1 MFPLFSTASTY
12 PTLIQVPFTC
22 ASKLSFVVT
31 WQVSDTSR
39 LSMKFDDQTLVQTLG
54 SRFAVKGLTPGGKGL
69 AQLFV
74 EENGAN
80 VLKYSVTLKTL
91 AASTDASFKEV
102 SE

>member
-1 MFPLFSTASTY
+1 
-12 PTLIQVPFTC
+12 
-22 ASKLSFVVT
+22 
-31 WQVSDTSR
+31 
-39 LSMKFDDQTLVQTLG
+39 MKFDDQTLVQTLG

-91 AASTDASFKEV
+91 AASTDTSFKEV
-102 SE
+102 GVGVCVCVCVCVRALVSE

>member
-1 MFPLFSTASTY
+1 M
-12 PTLIQVPFTC
+12 
-22 ASKLSFVVT
+22 VT
-31 WQVSDTSR
+31 SQVSDTSR
-39 LSMKFDDQTLVQTLG
+39 LSMKFENQTLVQTRG

-80 VLKYSVTLKTL
+80 VLKYSVTLETL
-91 AASTDASFKEV
+91 AATNSTTDASFKEV